1 MLPAKTIDELAALK
15 DDASRSR
22 YLSRSKHTFRSASV
36 HQLIDESRKRLRID
50 THAAL
55 SLAEAAVTLARRM
68 RKKGVLAGSFRA
80 KANALYNVGENQAA
94 LEYHQQALAI
104 FQKLG
109 NAEEQAR
116 TLNSSIQP
124 FCLLGRYDQALEA
137 ADGRE
142 KALHEARRYQAARVC
157 RN

>member
-1 MLPAKTIDELAALK
+1 MIDELAALK
-15 DDASRSR
+15 DDASRSS
-22 YLSRSKHTFRSASV
+22 YLSRSKQTFSSASV

-68 RKKGVLAGSFRA
+68 SNKDVLAGSFRA

-94 LEYHQQALAI
+94 LEYHQQALSI

-137 ADGRE
+137 AEG
-142 KALHEARRYQAARVC
+142 ARKLFTKLGG
-157 RN
+157 